1 MKETT
6 LQVIDCSKL
15 WQSYSQQGELSS
27 VRPYMPNMIRN
38 RKRKLEKTLK
48 EDDDLMV
55 GAMPIMENE
64 AADTEK
70 MLDAAS
76 DAPSVAHEGGH
87 DHMGLTTL

>member
-1 MKETT
+1 
-6 LQVIDCSKL
+6 
-15 WQSYSQQGELSS
+15 
-27 VRPYMPNMIRN
+27 MIRK

-55 GAMPIMENE
+55 GAMPNMENE

-70 MLDAAS
+70 MPDAAP
-76 DAPSVAHEGGH
+76 DAPSVIHEEGH